1 MKLIVEHIEDIELL
15 TEEKDGKEYTYI
27 QGVFLQGDIKNRNGR
42 VYPMPVLQREVT
54 NYTENFVNKS
64 RALGE
69 LGHPDGPTINLDR
82 VSHKIV
88 ELYQDGSNYIG
99 KAKLLETPMGSIAK
113 NLLREGVQLGVSSRG
128 VGSLESKD
136 GSNYVRDDFMLTTAA
151 DIVADPSAPDAFV
164 NGIMEGKEWVWN
176 NGILKEYRVSEYKQY
191 ISEATDLSNISDGH
205 YEFLISSNCLEHSAN
220 PLKAILEWRTVL
232 KEKGIL
238 ILVVPKKDLNFDH
251 TRRDTEFNALLI
263 PQTSLAVKSPFSF
276 PKR

>member
-54 NYTENFVNKS
+54 NYNENFVQKS

-88 ELYQDGSNYIG
+88 ELYQDGSNYVG
-99 KAKLLETPMGSIAK
+99 KAKLLETPMGQIAK

-128 VGSLESKD
+128 VGSLESKG

-164 NGIMEGKEWVWN
+164 NGIMEGKEWIWN
-176 NGILKEYRVSEYKQY
+176 NGAFKEAELQQAKEDLERVSRGDLEGK
-191 ISEATDLSNISDGH
+191 ILESFEKLLSN
-205 YEFLISSNCLEHSAN
+205 L
-220 PLKAILEWRTVL
+220 
-232 KEKGIL
+232 
-238 ILVVPKKDLNFDH
+238 
-251 TRRDTEFNALLI
+251 
-263 PQTSLAVKSPFSF
+263 
-276 PKR
+276 